1 MDETLRR
8 QIIDILNGAKDMTLA
23 TTREDGYP
31 QATAVSFASNGL
43 TLYFGCAAQSQKAQN
58 IGHDNRVS
66 AAITLPYGSWE
77 EIRGLSLAGRAERLT
92 DPTTLQQAARILVA
106 KFPQLAQYASEGLEG
121 VALFRILPEV
131 FSVLDYR
138 KGFGHTEFATVPS
151 ASEGIDVVEEADL
164 ESFPASDPPSWTGT
178 SLL

>member
-23 TTREDGYP
+23 TIREDGYP
-31 QATAVSFASNGL
+31 QATSVSFASNGL
-43 TLYFGCAAQSQKAQN
+43 TLYFGCAEQSQKAQN
-58 IGHDNRVS
+58 IAHDNRVS
-66 AAITLPYGSWE
+66 AAICLPYGSWE
-77 EIRGLSLAGRAERLT
+77 EIRGLSLAGCAELLT
-92 DPTTLQQAARILVA
+92 DPARIEQAARMMMV

-121 VALFRILPEV
+121 VALYRILPEV

-138 KGFGHTEFATVPS
+138 KGFGHTEFATVS
-151 ASEGIDVVEEADL
+151 AGNEGIDVVEEAGL